1 MFTVR
6 LATPNEVAD
15 FGTHAYPSENW
26 VVVNHHDRVITADVF
41 PNEACAIA
49 YLKGE

>member
-15 FGTHAYPSENW
+15 FGTHAYPNENW

-41 PNEACAIA
+41 PNKDSATA